1 MQKRNVE
8 DFLDALK
15 VIVSEDEEISRQIV
29 DELKKKIRKL
39 QGNEK

>member
-15 VIVSEDEEISRQIV
+15 VIVGKDEEISRQIV
-29 DELKKKIRKL
+29 DELKKKTRKL
-39 QGNEK
+39 QGSEK